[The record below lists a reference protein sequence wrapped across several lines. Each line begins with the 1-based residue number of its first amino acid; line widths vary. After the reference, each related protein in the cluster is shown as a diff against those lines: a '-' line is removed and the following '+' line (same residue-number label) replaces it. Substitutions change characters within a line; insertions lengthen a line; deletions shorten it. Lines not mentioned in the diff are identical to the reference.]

1 MTIARKGFL
10 YKDTILTPNQ
20 ENGNTI
26 YSGKIQGKQTSFTVS
41 EDKTVIFQYD
51 DKTYGPYSAKEDPTA
66 IPKNM
71 EMEKSIS
78 GVELWRGDK
87 IFFRGGVENH
97 GDICWVFYEDGS
109 VEDFSFSATG
119 TTDIEIDENGNL
131 IDTMEPSA
139 TVILYLMSGP
149 KLTS

>member
-1 MTIARKGFL
+1 MERVKHLGRYQKGVLLVTIVITLIFTIIYPVTIARKGFL

-97 GDICWVFYEDGS
+97 GDICWVFYEDG
-109 VEDFSFSATG
+109 VLKIFLFGDR
-119 TTDIEIDENGNL
+119 NNRH
-131 IDTMEPSA
+131 
-139 TVILYLMSGP
+139 
-149 KLTS
+149 